1 MESSPLQTARTVL
14 LKATKV
20 TQNKSGDTSTDQR
33 LRRHDFKCNA
43 VPWTGAWNRK
53 RALMEKLAKS
63 KYSLEFSLKRKDTY
77 IYTHARAHISMVLT
91 NNEDSDL

>member
-1 MESSPLQTARTVL
+1 MILSGLHGKLSTEDSQDST
-14 LKATKV
+14 LKATNV
-20 TQNKSGDTSTDQR
+20 TQNKSGDITDQR

-63 KYSLEFSLKRKDTY
+63 K
-77 IYTHARAHISMVLT
+77 
-91 NNEDSDL
+91 